1 MPRIRVAAALLQL
14 NRNLDPVQHLGANG
28 RARVDDG
35 GAEPDT
41 VEQEIKRLRAQ
52 QLALSN
58 AGA

>member
-1 MPRIRVAAALLQL
+1 
-14 NRNLDPVQHLGANG
+14 VQHLGANG
-28 RARVDDG
+28 RAMVDGDG
-35 GAEPDT
+35 DAEPDT

>member
-1 MPRIRVAAALLQL
+1 
-14 NRNLDPVQHLGANG
+14 VQHLGANG